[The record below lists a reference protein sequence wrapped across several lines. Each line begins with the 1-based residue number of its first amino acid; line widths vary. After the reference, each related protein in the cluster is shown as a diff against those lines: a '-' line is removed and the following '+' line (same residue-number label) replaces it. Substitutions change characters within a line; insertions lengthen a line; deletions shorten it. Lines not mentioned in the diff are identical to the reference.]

1 MSTYKQYRLA
11 KRNGEIVQQER
22 LVTADTKRVYPV
34 WQFWHWGLYEVT
46 YNYGEWKDIPFAD
59 ADEVEN

>member
-22 LVTADTKRVYPV
+22 WATIETKSKYPFWKF
-34 WQFWHWGLYEVT
+34 WQWGNIEVT
-46 YNYGEWKDIPFAD
+46 TNYGEWKDIPFAD